1 MEMLLHL
8 KINGVGHRLIHD
20 QLRYVLVTYHMHKY
34 INNFK
39 IQFILFL
46 SISCLIFKN
55 CFYFYKF
62 GLFLTNKPILFT
74 KCTKTHIYTKLENP
88 RREDTF
94 RAIHKIIYGA
104 VIDKNTFRGVG
115 GTSLDPLDATP
126 PVLKCPPP
134 FPKLP
139 FHLWQIRFY
148 IKKIKPD
155 KGQTSSF

>member
-39 IQFILFL
+39 IKFILFL
-46 SISCLIFKN
+46 FTSCLIFKN

-134 FPKLP
+134 
-139 FHLWQIRFY
+139 
-148 IKKIKPD
+148 
-155 KGQTSSF
+155 SSRCLFTFGKYVFILKR